1 MMLKR
6 RPLRSFRL
14 FRPALAAGAAPVRW
28 SFALLFLALASHT
41 PTLSPLALG
50 LLALALAS
58 RFAPRQNWVMAAR
71 LFFLAVVV
79 VAYGLTD
86 GWLAADT
93 LRLALLLVLALK
105 WAEARQA
112 REFTLL
118 ACAAV
123 VAAAIG
129 LLQWGENVK
138 LLLVFILPILFL
150 GALESAA
157 AAATVTVTAAAP
169 LAAPSAAPGAFPIR
183 LRRILGAMA
192 LALPLAATLFLFFPR
207 IPGPLW
213 DIGISFGLPLS
224 LGLEKSNQGLGVS
237 TRLKPGQG
245 QAQTGVAESHPV
257 LVAEFE
263 NWVPPTALLYWRGPV
278 YYDFDGREW
287 RLAPEYEAGQGRRI
301 MRQGW
306 TKAADFSAR
315 LARKTHEIRYQIRL
329 TPHDRLWLYG
339 LDLPA
344 RLTAESFIGPD
355 WQVLS
360 HHPVRKETRYAL
372 SSWLEWEAGG
382 ALPEES
388 RARALALPQTG
399 NPRLYALGKQLATL
413 PDPEARIKT
422 ALTALAKE
430 GYKVR
435 DQFEFKDDP
444 NALDHFW
451 FETRTGDANLY
462 AGAFV
467 LLMRAADIPARLV
480 TGYRGGKL
488 MALTDYVIVKKSH
501 AHAWAEVWSDARG
514 WRRID
519 PVDLIAPER
528 FASAQT
534 TPKPVAPKIPQAAK
548 AAKTAKPTANSAN
561 TAPPHPATAPQ
572 RNGAPAAPRADTP
585 NSLLLSGKNW
595 RLPDPGALLQRWI
608 FHLDGETQQTL
619 LAGLQKNPAQKF
631 AWAWLLG
638 GAALS
643 SALVFAF
650 LQCFARWRDHRRL
663 PAPER
668 DWNRLCRLLAKR
680 GFTRDTWESP
690 NDFARRVGA
699 AQPIWESA
707 LTALANAYANWR
719 YAATGNPGAVK
730 HHARRLYNLVMA
742 SPATA
747 PAPQWTEK
755 PHQQQSFLSTPP
767 TAP

>member
-6 RPLRSFRL
+6 RL
-14 FRPALAAGAAPVRW
+14 FHPAFAAGAAPVRW
-28 SFALLFLALASHT
+28 SFALLFLALASHA
-41 PTLSPLALG
+41 PTLSPLAFG

-58 RFAPRQNWVMAAR
+58 RFAPRRNWVMVAR
-71 LFFLAVVV
+71 LLFLAIVV
-79 VAYGLTD
+79 VACGLTR
-86 GWLAADT
+86 GWLEAGT

-112 REFTLL
+112 SEFTLL
-118 ACAAV
+118 ACASV

-129 LLQWGENVK
+129 LLQWGESVG
-138 LLLVFILPILFL
+138 LALVFILPGLVL

-157 AAATVTVTAAAP
+157 ASATP
-169 LAAPSAAPGAFPIR
+169 PAAPGAMSGSFPVR

-192 LALPLAATLFLFFPR
+192 LSLPLAATLFLFFPR

-245 QAQTGVAESHPV
+245 QAQTGVAENQPV

-287 RLAPEYEAGQGRRI
+287 RLEPEYEAGQGRRI

-306 TKAADFSAR
+306 TKAADFTAR
-315 LARKTHEIRYQIRL
+315 LARKTQEIRYQIRL

-360 HHPVRKETRYAL
+360 HRPVRKETRYAL

-382 ALPEES
+382 ALPAES

-399 NPRLYALGKQLATL
+399 NPRLYALGKQFAAL

-435 DQFEFKDDP
+435 DQFEFKDGPD
-444 NALDHFW
+444 ALDHFW

-534 TPKPVAPKIPQAAK
+534 TPKPVAPKIPQT
-548 AAKTAKPTANSAN
+548 AKTAAQPIKPADTASVPPRPS
-561 TAPPHPATAPQ
+561 TALQ
-572 RNGAPAAPRADTP
+572 RNDAAAPRADTP
-585 NSLLLSGKNW
+585 NSPLLTGKNW

-608 FHLDGETQQTL
+608 FHLDGETQKTL
-619 LAGLQKNPAQKF
+619 LAGFQKTPAQKF

-643 SALVFAF
+643 SALVFTF
-650 LQCFARWRDHRRL
+650 LQLFARWRDHRRL

-668 DWNRLCRLLAKR
+668 DWNRLCRLLAQR
-680 GFTRDTWESP
+680 GFIREAWEP
-690 NDFARRVGA
+690 PGDFARRVA
-699 AQPIWESA
+699 AAHPAWEA
-707 LTALANAYANWR
+707 ALAALASAYANWC
-719 YAATGNPGAVK
+719 YAAGGDPGAVK

-742 SPATA
+742 SPAAT
-747 PAPQWTEK
+747 PDPQRAENGRQNLANNN
-755 PHQQQSFLSTPP
+755 HSCL
-767 TAP
+767 